1 MLTEDFVVFN
11 DRTKRIQL
19 SKILSD
25 IRKKHVFRGNRVNTH
40 CELYRHNNEIQLAQ
54 AGKYL
59 MTTLSWRKHYR
70 NLSTICLV
78 CLLFGILILVHFTCN
93 YVRSAIIH
101 VEVKWRRKQLESLE
115 CTEKRCLSQVLSPWF
130 KFRKLYD
137 ITRNERQCWVDKIN
151 VPKQTFK
158 NRSEFRRKRKGLS

>member
-1 MLTEDFVVFN
+1 MVTEGFVVFN
-11 DRTKRIQL
+11 DRTKHIQL

-25 IRKKHVFRGNRVNTH
+25 IRKKHVFRGNHVNTH

-59 MTTLSWRKHYR
+59 MKTLSWRKHYR

-101 VEVKWRRKQLESLE
+101 VEVKWRRKQLEKSRMHR
-115 CTEKRCLSQVLSPWF
+115 KALSQPSVVSLIQIQEALWYHKKWKTMLSG
-130 KFRKLYD
+130 
-137 ITRNERQCWVDKIN
+137 QDKRTKTSIQ
-151 VPKQTFK
+151 KQVRIQK
-158 NRSEFRRKRKGLS
+158 